1 MMMIGGGEDSKCH
14 LTMIKMGRGSNM
26 CFNFKVWLPEYRTDI
41 ALGEGNTN
49 LNSKIKE

>member
-1 MMMIGGGEDSKCH
+1 MMMIGGRGRFKMPFDNDQKGEG
-14 LTMIKMGRGSNM
+14 LNM
-26 CFNFKVWLPEYRTDI
+26 CFIFKFWLPEYRTDI